1 MPTFFDILQHG
12 YIDSVKM
19 TIFNTFKTGDA
30 ALDSFI
36 TALIIALIGYIVN
49 YFQRDKVDIN
59 IFKFIKQRF
68 TYCLYKKNVIVL
80 EGKNCSGITGFVGG
94 YYSSSAYSD
103 RFKAIWDYIENNIES
118 NKTIHKIKEYH
129 TNFNFNS
136 TKVKNSDIYM
146 VSQNDRFLI
155 DKDIF
160 VITEFEKEDNS
171 DKNDRTKTSVDKITI
186 KLYSYTYSISELKMF
201 IDNITTKYLQSIKT
215 TRLNKKFI
223 YTLTD
228 CKHDEEDANA
238 IYNCWHESV
247 FESARTFDNI
257 FFDGKSEIIK
267 RINSFVNNKHWYY
280 EKGIPYTL
288 GIGLHGPPGTGKT
301 SFIKALAKS
310 LDRHVVVVP
319 FKLIKTKKQLD
330 KFFFENTYSRDNGKN
345 SITFDKKIIVFEDI
359 DCIGDIVLDR
369 SKKMSVNKYLQGK
382 TEKDDVKIGD
392 VLQSIVDMND
402 NSSCVK
408 SPTTAVPFYKDEP
421 ITLDDILN
429 LWDGIRETPGRIIV
443 ISSNH
448 YDKLDDALIRPGR
461 IDISHELRNCSHD
474 TITQLYSHLYG
485 FEINK
490 TMLKKIKPYFYSPAE
505 IVNLYIGNKDDEQA
519 FLKRLIQNKKV
530 INKSKFFEL

>member
-1 MPTFFDILQHG
+1 MFSFFDILQHS

-36 TALIIALIGYIVN
+36 TALIIALIGYIVT
-49 YFQRDKVDIN
+49 YFQRDQKNIN
-59 IFKFIKQRF
+59 VFKFIKQMF
-68 TYCLYKKNVIVL
+68 TFCLYKKNVIVL
-80 EGKNCSGITGFVGG
+80 EGKNCSGIIGYAGG
-94 YYSSSAYSD
+94 YCSSSAYSD

-129 TNFNFNS
+129 TNFNSNS
-136 TKVKNSDIYM
+136 ANLKNTDIYM

-160 VITEFEKEDNS
+160 VITEFEKEDNA
-171 DKNDRTKTSVDKITI
+171 DKNDKIHSSVNKITI
-186 KLYSYTYSISELKMF
+186 KLYSYTYTMSELKIF
-201 IDNITTKYLQSIKT
+201 IDNITSKYLQSIKT
-215 TRLNKKFI
+215 TRSNKKFI

-228 CKHDEEDANA
+228 CKHDEEDSNT
-238 IYNCWHESV
+238 IYNCWQESV

-257 FFDGKSEIIK
+257 FFDGKEEIIK
-267 RINSFVNNKHWYY
+267 RIYSFVNNKNWYY

-301 SFIKALAKS
+301 SFIKALAKT
-310 LDRHVVVVP
+310 LDRHVVVIP

-330 KFFFENTYSRDNGKN
+330 KFFFENTYSRDNEKN

-369 SKKMSVNKYLQGK
+369 SKKEPVNKYLQGK
-382 TEKDDVKIGD
+382 TEKDEVKLGD
-392 VLQSIVDMND
+392 VLQSIVGIND

-408 SPTTAVPFYKDEP
+408 LPTTAGSFSKDEP

-461 IDISHELRNCSHD
+461 IDISHELSNCSHD
-474 TITQLYSHLYG
+474 TITKLYSHLYG
-485 FEINK
+485 GEINK

-505 IVNLYIGNKDDEQA
+505 IVNLYVGNKDDEQA

-530 INKSKFFEL
+530 INK

>member
-1 MPTFFDILQHG
+1 MKPFFDILQNG

-36 TALIIALIGYIVN
+36 TALIIALIGYTVN
-49 YFQRDKVDIN
+49 YFQRDQNNIN
-59 IFKFIKQRF
+59 IFKSIKQVF
-68 TYCLYKKNVIVL
+68 THCLYKKNVIVL
-80 EGKNCSGITGFVGG
+80 EGKNCSGTSCLFGG

-118 NKTIHKIKEYH
+118 NKTIHHIKEYH
-129 TNFNFNS
+129 TNTN
-136 TKVKNSDIYM
+136 KNTDKNTDIYM
-146 VSQNDRFLI
+146 VSQHDRFLI
-155 DKDIF
+155 DKNIF

-171 DKNDRTKTSVDKITI
+171 DKNDRIKSSIDKITI
-186 KLYSYTYSISELKMF
+186 KLYSYTYSMSELKAF

-215 TRLNKKFI
+215 TRSNKKFI

-228 CKHDEEDANA
+228 SKHDEEDSSS

-257 FFDGKSEIIK
+257 FFDGKEEIIK
-267 RINSFVNNKHWYY
+267 RIYSFVNNKNWYY

-330 KFFFENTYSRDNGKN
+330 KFFFENTYSRDNEKN

-408 SPTTAVPFYKDEP
+408 LPTTTVASYKDEP

-461 IDISHELRNCSHD
+461 IDISHELSNCSHD
-474 TITQLYSHLYG
+474 TISKLYSHLYG
-485 FEINK
+485 SEINK
-490 TMLKKIKPYFYSPAE
+490 TMLKKTKPYFYSPAE
-505 IVNLYIGNKDDEQA
+505 IVNLYVSNKDDEQA
-519 FLKRLIQNKKV
+519 FINRLIQNKKV
-530 INKSKFFEL
+530 INRNKSVE

>member
-1 MPTFFDILQHG
+1 MKPFFDILQNG

-36 TALIIALIGYIVN
+36 TALIIALIGYTVN
-49 YFQRDKVDIN
+49 YFQRDQNNIN
-59 IFKFIKQRF
+59 IFKSIKQVF
-68 TYCLYKKNVIVL
+68 THCLYKKNVIVL
-80 EGKNCSGITGFVGG
+80 EGKNCSGTSCLFGG

-118 NKTIHKIKEYH
+118 NKTIHHIKEYH
-129 TNFNFNS
+129 TNTN
-136 TKVKNSDIYM
+136 KNTDKNTDIYM
-146 VSQNDRFLI
+146 VSQHDRFLI
-155 DKDIF
+155 DKNIF

-171 DKNDRTKTSVDKITI
+171 DKNDRIKSSIDKITI
-186 KLYSYTYSISELKMF
+186 KLYSYTYSMSELKAF

-228 CKHDEEDANA
+228 SKHDEEDSSS

-257 FFDGKSEIIK
+257 FFDGKEEIIK
-267 RINSFVNNKHWYY
+267 RIYSFVNNKNWYY

-330 KFFFENTYSRDNGKN
+330 KFFFENTYSRDNEKN

-408 SPTTAVPFYKDEP
+408 LPTTTVASYKDEP

-461 IDISHELRNCSHD
+461 IDISHELSNCSHD
-474 TITQLYSHLYG
+474 TISKLYSHLYG
-485 FEINK
+485 NEINK
-490 TMLKKIKPYFYSPAE
+490 TMLKKTKPYFYSPAE
-505 IVNLYIGNKDDEQA
+505 IINLYISNKDDEQT
-519 FLKRLIQNKKV
+519 FIKRLIQNKKV
-530 INKSKFFEL
+530 INRNKSVE

>member
-1 MPTFFDILQHG
+1 MKPFFDILQNG

-36 TALIIALIGYIVN
+36 TALIIALIGYVVN
-49 YFQRDKVDIN
+49 YFQQDQNKIN
-59 IFKFIKQRF
+59 IFKSIKQVF
-68 TYCLYKKNVIVL
+68 TFCLYKKNVIVL
-80 EGKNCSGITGFVGG
+80 EGKNCSGISGLFGG

-129 TNFNFNS
+129 ANS
-136 TKVKNSDIYM
+136 TSHYTKDTSCDIYM
-146 VSQNDRFLI
+146 VSQNERFLI

-171 DKNDRTKTSVDKITI
+171 DKNDRTKSSVDKITI

-215 TRLNKKFI
+215 TRLNKRFI

-228 CKHDEEDANA
+228 CKHDEEDSNT

-257 FFDGKSEIIK
+257 FFDGKAEIIK
-267 RINSFVNNKHWYY
+267 RIYSFVNNKKWYY

-301 SFIKALAKS
+301 SFIKSLAKT
-310 LDRHVVVVP
+310 LERHVVVIP

-330 KFFFENTYSRDNGKN
+330 KFFFENTYSRDNEKN

-359 DCIGDIVLDR
+359 DCVGDIVLDR

-392 VLQSIVDMND
+392 VLQSIVDLND

-408 SPTTAVPFYKDEP
+408 LPTTAVQFSKDEP

-461 IDISHELRNCSHD
+461 IDISHELSNCSHD
-474 TITQLYSHLYG
+474 TISKLYSHLYG
-485 FEINK
+485 SEINK
-490 TMLKKIKPYFYSPAE
+490 TMLKKTKPYFYSPAE
-505 IVNLYIGNKDDEQA
+505 IVNLYVSNKDDEQA

-530 INKSKFFEL
+530 IDRNKSFE